1 MLQQNFSTPITT
13 RRERRQSSKELT
25 VSTWH
30 NGTFG
35 VWPWSDLSEQEKREF
50 EESRKRAMYVQT
62 FGIYA

>member
-1 MLQQNFSTPITT
+1 MNTTQLTTPVT

-35 VWPWSDLSEQEKREF
+35 VWPWSELTPEEQQAHMEAQKRNQ
-50 EESRKRAMYVQT
+50 YVSL
-62 FGIYA
+62 FGIYS

>member
-1 MLQQNFSTPITT
+1 MNTTQLTTPITRKE
-13 RRERRQSSKELT
+13 RREASKELT

-35 VWPWSDLSEQEKREF
+35 VWPWSALTPQEQREF
-50 EESRKRAMYVQT
+50 EEARRRAAYCSV

>member
-1 MLQQNFSTPITT
+1 MNTTQLTTPITT
-13 RRERRQSSKELT
+13 RRERRESTKQLT

-35 VWPWSDLSEQEKREF
+35 VWPWDTLTDQEKREF
-50 EESRKRAMYVQT
+50 EEARRRAAYCSV